1 MKRERFLP
9 AFLIGFFC
17 LLALSSCVSESF
29 LSERVSIEPPQTDR
43 PEAVM
48 LWKQMQEQPGSAERL
63 GRALHKNTPLYEHTI
78 TASSP
83 DFGVYYLIPYTDD
96 KNEVKGCL
104 IYPVDEDKP
113 LEERDITGTLG
124 NACEDGCG
132 VSPNRNSSRSPLSLR
147 LGIPRPSRPRT
158 ASRCCI
164 ATSGFGLG
172 KKR

>member
-96 KNEVKGCL
+96 KNEVRMPHLPCG
-104 IYPVDEDKP
+104 
-113 LEERDITGTLG
+113 RRQALG
-124 NACEDGCG
+124 
-132 VSPNRNSSRSPLSLR
+132 
-147 LGIPRPSRPRT
+147 RT
-158 ASRCCI
+158 
-164 ATSGFGLG
+164 
-172 KKR
+172 

>member
-1 MKRERFLP
+1 MQIEHQDLIAMKRERFLP

-63 GRALHKNTPLYEHTI
+63 GRALHKNPPLYEHTI

-96 KNEVKGCL
+96 KNEVKDASSTLWTKTSPWKNVTSQARWACL
-104 IYPVDEDKP
+104 
-113 LEERDITGTLG
+113 
-124 NACEDGCG
+124 
-132 VSPNRNSSRSPLSLR
+132 
-147 LGIPRPSRPRT
+147 
-158 ASRCCI
+158 
-164 ATSGFGLG
+164 
-172 KKR
+172 